1 MKKTKFVKVGTV
13 FLNPTH
19 IMRLYKISSGL
30 RIFYTDGKYY
40 DYEMTVAQAD
50 DIIFQIT
57 GLK

>member
-13 FLNPTH
+13 FLNPAH
-19 IMRLYKISSGL
+19 VMRLYKISSGL
-30 RIFYTDGKYY
+30 RIFYADGKYY
-40 DYEMTVAQAD
+40 DYDITVVQAE